1 MYLLFIPVE
10 PQPSHLLQAK
20 TSHYFFKH
28 QNNTQKEC
36 VLAGGLLKQRGRIKL
51 GKVHEKSLS
60 LRKLCGR
67 VRVLTVEEGRDI
79 CLLLSQRRVL
89 RGYIRM

>member
-1 MYLLFIPVE
+1 M
-10 PQPSHLLQAK
+10 
-20 TSHYFFKH
+20 
-28 QNNTQKEC
+28 
-36 VLAGGLLKQRGRIKL
+36 KQRGRIKL